1 MLTQCKKGY
10 HLATILIFL
19 YKNLDS
25 NKNVYNF
32 ALPKDKDETK

>member
-1 MLTQCKKGY
+1 MEY
-10 HLATILIFL
+10 HLTTIFIFL